1 VYEQQDEGLQEIET
15 IGGAR
20 LKGGV
25 PLALSDVRGRTMTC
39 IVITP
44 PGSSLTATLDSARVL
59 SFSRIFPAFINF
71 MSFVVFGP
79 FSLPAK
85 NIRMQKNWSIGFVN
99 VCTQT
104 TIPPY
109 SCTVPLP
116 KEEKPAA

>member
-1 VYEQQDEGLQEIET
+1 LQEIEI
-15 IGGAR
+15 IGEAR
-20 LKGGV
+20 FKGGV

-44 PGSSLTATLDSARVL
+44 PGSSPTATLDSARVL

-99 VCTQT
+99 VCRQT
-104 TIPPY
+104 NIPPY